1 MIRILL
7 AALHQGKKARRFGLS
22 NPCVVE
28 APPALC
34 HTGGSEAHMRMTF
47 RRSVQLLFLA
57 LAFALISGHAQRP
70 AVSATIAAKKPVF
83 AGACKA
89 CPWGILAKVTS
100 DALSFYGYQT
110 NICWVCWSNFGPRQ
124 MADKTKPVMPPGA
137 EDNAEYIEPPPDAVP
152 DISATSETNLIDAWN
167 GTGPYAADKKQRRNY
182 RVIAV
187 IRTTTYMLA
196 AASKKS
202 GITNLR
208 QIKDRKEPTWVVG
221 TNQIIFD
228 HYGIKADDL
237 KAKGGG
243 IMPSVGN
250 GPNQVTR
257 EKRASGDV
265 FIGTGLLANTPEQRS
280 WYEASQL
287 NDLVFLD
294 FEEPLINKLVQV
306 PGFQKATIPLALF
319 RGVDRPIPTVMRPNH
334 VIYVRDEAPDEF
346 AYAVA
351 KALDEHRELFQVQ
364 LEPWYYDPRTV
375 ASSKTIPMHPG
386 AVKYYRELGYVK

>member
-1 MIRILL
+1 MIREV
-7 AALHQGKKARRFGLS
+7 RRPL
-22 NPCVVE
+22 
-28 APPALC
+28 
-34 HTGGSEAHMRMTF
+34 
-47 RRSVQLLFLA
+47 
-57 LAFALISGHAQRP
+57 LAFAVFGLLLTSGQAQRP
-70 AVSATIAAKKPVF
+70 VRSDASTISATIAAKKPVF

-89 CPWGILAKVTS
+89 CPWGILAKVTA

-110 NICWVCWSNFGPRQ
+110 TICWVCWSSFGPRE

-137 EDNAEYIEPPPDAVP
+137 ESNAAYIEPPPDAVP
-152 DISATSETNLIDAWN
+152 DISATSESNLVDAWN
-167 GTGPYAADKKQRRNY
+167 GTGPYAPDHKQRRNY

-187 IRTTTYMLA
+187 IRTSTYMLA

-208 QIKDRKEPTWVVG
+208 QIKDRTQPTWIVG
-221 TNQIIFD
+221 NNPIIFD
-228 HYGIKADDL
+228 YYGIKAEDL

-243 IMPSVGN
+243 IMPGN
-250 GPNQVTR
+250 ATR

-294 FEEPLINKLVQV
+294 FEEPLLVRLAHE
-306 PGFQKATIPLALF
+306 PGYQLATVPLALF

-334 VIYVRDEAPDEF
+334 FIYVRDDAPDDF

-364 LEPWYYDPRTV
+364 LEPWYYDPQTV
-375 ASSKTIPMHPG
+375 AVSKTIPLHPG
-386 AVKYYRELGYVK
+386 AIRYYRERGYVR

>member
-1 MIRILL
+1 MIREVWRPL
-7 AALHQGKKARRFGLS
+7 
-22 NPCVVE
+22 
-28 APPALC
+28 
-34 HTGGSEAHMRMTF
+34 
-47 RRSVQLLFLA
+47 
-57 LAFALISGHAQRP
+57 LAFAVFGLLLTSGQAQRP
-70 AVSATIAAKKPVF
+70 VRSDASTISATIAAKKPVF

-89 CPWGILAKVTS
+89 CPWGILAKVTA

-110 NICWVCWSNFGPRQ
+110 TICWVCWSSFGPRE

-137 EDNAEYIEPPPDAVP
+137 ESNAAYIEPPPDAVP
-152 DISATSETNLIDAWN
+152 DISATSESNLIDAWN
-167 GTGPYAADKKQRRNY
+167 GTGPYAVDHKQRRNY

-187 IRTTTYMLA
+187 IRTSTYMLA
-196 AASKKS
+196 AASKKF

-208 QIKDRKEPTWVVG
+208 QIKDRTQPTWIVG
-221 TNQIIFD
+221 NNPIIFD
-228 HYGIKADDL
+228 YYGIKAEDL

-243 IMPSVGN
+243 IMPGN
-250 GPNQVTR
+250 ATR

-294 FEEPLINKLVQV
+294 FEEPLLVRLAHE
-306 PGFQKATIPLALF
+306 PGYQLATVPLALF

-334 VIYVRDEAPDEF
+334 FIYVRDDAPDDF

-364 LEPWYYDPRTV
+364 LEPWYYDPQTV
-375 ASSKTIPMHPG
+375 AVSKTIPLHPG
-386 AVKYYRELGYVK
+386 AIRYYRERGYVR